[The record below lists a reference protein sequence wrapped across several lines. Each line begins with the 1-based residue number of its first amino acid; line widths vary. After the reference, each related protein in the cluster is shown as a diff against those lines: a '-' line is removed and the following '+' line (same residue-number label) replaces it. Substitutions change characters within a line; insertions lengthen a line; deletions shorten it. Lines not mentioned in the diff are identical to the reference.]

1 MFLTLNSHIIYHY
14 ERITMKKLLFY
25 GLLLASVPLNTVFA
39 LGNHPEAG
47 SCSLSKP
54 YFAICTHSLHNL
66 EGWFSKSCYA
76 DRALAQHDAEKHA
89 EKNHQGNMRWTGV
102 SQFR

>member
-1 MFLTLNSHIIYHY
+1 
-14 ERITMKKLLFY
+14 MKKLLFY
-25 GLLLASVPLNTVFA
+25 GLLLASVPSNTVLA

-66 EGWFSKSCYA
+66 EGWFSRSCYA